1 MKLFMMKI
9 HLFRI
14 SKFCIQNNL
23 GIFLFSVGMLVSIIS
38 FKDLWH
44 ENVRSVV
51 FYPAVAIL
59 IDV

>member
-14 SKFCIQNNL
+14 LKFCIPNSL

-38 FKDLWH
+38 FKDLWY
-44 ENVRSVV
+44 ENVKSVV
-51 FYPAVAIL
+51 FYPAMAVL